1 MFDDLAIA
9 SISTIAASGETEPFK
24 YLLNHPSIGR
34 AVVLGHY
41 DGDEVNKIPVSGCGG
56 LHGKN
61 QQLKT
66 SRTLFPEIE
75 ADDLDEFISQI
86 EHTDVFLQTHLIA
99 QKVAQLRKDPL
110 PIIAAV
116 VDHLTYQINPIS
128 LTLQENGSLHTVTN
142 PELSI
147 PPTKRKNRFPII
159 KINSL
164 DENSAFV
171 VRLPFSKKIIQ
182 IEVDDITGENIKI
195 SRKYLAN
202 AAAQIKYPLQEA
214 IKHLQEGDFSDTKTL
229 IIETP
234 NIVISQQIA
243 GYLASL
249 KLVKEWIEKKGGP
262 IIIGEV
268 KSGHTTDNIYTHKA
282 LTY

>member
-1 MFDDLAIA
+1 
-9 SISTIAASGETEPFK
+9 
-24 YLLNHPSIGR
+24 
-34 AVVLGHY
+34 
-41 DGDEVNKIPVSGCGG
+41 
-56 LHGKN
+56 
-61 QQLKT
+61 
-66 SRTLFPEIE
+66 
-75 ADDLDEFISQI
+75 
-86 EHTDVFLQTHLIA
+86 LQTHLIA

-110 PIIAAV
+110 PII
-116 VDHLTYQINPIS
+116 
-128 LTLQENGSLHTVTN
+128 
-142 PELSI
+142 
-147 PPTKRKNRFPII
+147 
-159 KINSL
+159 
-164 DENSAFV
+164 
-171 VRLPFSKKIIQ
+171 
-182 IEVDDITGENIKI
+182 
-195 SRKYLAN
+195 

>member
-75 ADDLDEFISQI
+75 ADDFDEFISQI

-110 PIIAAV
+110 PII
-116 VDHLTYQINPIS
+116 
-128 LTLQENGSLHTVTN
+128 
-142 PELSI
+142 
-147 PPTKRKNRFPII
+147 
-159 KINSL
+159 
-164 DENSAFV
+164 
-171 VRLPFSKKIIQ
+171 
-182 IEVDDITGENIKI
+182 
-195 SRKYLAN
+195 

>member
-110 PIIAAV
+110 PIIAA
-116 VDHLTYQINPIS
+116 
-128 LTLQENGSLHTVTN
+128 
-142 PELSI
+142 
-147 PPTKRKNRFPII
+147 
-159 KINSL
+159 
-164 DENSAFV
+164 
-171 VRLPFSKKIIQ
+171 
-182 IEVDDITGENIKI
+182 
-195 SRKYLAN
+195 
-202 AAAQIKYPLQEA
+202 AQIKYPLQEA

>member
-128 LTLQENGSLHTVTN
+128 LTLQENGSLHTVIN

-147 PPTKRKNRFPII
+147 PPTRRKNEKVAKFLGR
-159 KINSL
+159 
-164 DENSAFV
+164 DSAFRESQKRQNPQAV
-171 VRLPFSKKIIQ
+171 VLSTSPIPIAISGPF
-182 IEVDDITGENIKI
+182 
-195 SRKYLAN
+195 
-202 AAAQIKYPLQEA
+202 
-214 IKHLQEGDFSDTKTL
+214 
-229 IIETP
+229 
-234 NIVISQQIA
+234 
-243 GYLASL
+243 
-249 KLVKEWIEKKGGP
+249 W
-262 IIIGEV
+262 
-268 KSGHTTDNIYTHKA
+268 KS
-282 LTY
+282 